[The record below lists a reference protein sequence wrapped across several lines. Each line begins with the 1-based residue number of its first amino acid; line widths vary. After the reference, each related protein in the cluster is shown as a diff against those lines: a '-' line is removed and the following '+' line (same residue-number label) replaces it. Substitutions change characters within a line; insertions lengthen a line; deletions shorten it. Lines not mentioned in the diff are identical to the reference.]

1 MSKNFRKLAPSVV
14 AAALVLSGLV
24 TGTATAHAATIKQG
38 VKCSPVNAKKTVG
51 TVKYTC
57 TTNPV
62 GTPVGNTWTTSDCIA
77 ANGAYLS
84 AKKEYDGFV
93 ASQTSTLA
101 AIKASIEAS
110 THSIDVLNQQ
120 IALTKTKEYIVGYDH
135 TVKPTLAI
143 KVVGIDAAIAAIT
156 AHINEIT
163 TKRDNA
169 GKQRDASA
177 AILAAKY
184 TATQIAGWAAAPVS
198 ALSNADVNVQN
209 YANWIRAYS
218 GYDGAL
224 SSAQKNIANLQK
236 VPNNFSTKLT
246 AAQAQV
252 DSMTKRYDQAIAN
265 QPSQSATIK
274 GASDQALSVRK
285 SACKAGL

>member
-1 MSKNFRKLAPSVV
+1 MNFRKLAPAVV
-14 AAALVLSGLV
+14 AAALVLSGFV
-24 TGTATAHAATIKQG
+24 TGTTTAHAATIKQG

-62 GTPVGNTWTTSDCIA
+62 GTPAGNTWTTSDCIA

-156 AHINEIT
+156 AHINDIT

-224 SSAQKNIANLQK
+224 SSAQKDIANLQK

-246 AAQAQV
+246 AAEAQV
-252 DSMTKRYDQAIAN
+252 NSMTQRYNQAIAN

>member
-1 MSKNFRKLAPSVV
+1 MSINLRKFAPVV
-14 AAALVLSGLV
+14 AAAALVLSGVL
-24 TGTATAHAATIKQG
+24 TGTSTAHAATIKQG
-38 VKCSPVNAKKTVG
+38 VKCSPAKAVKTVSG
-51 TVKYTC
+51 VKYTC

-77 ANGAYLS
+77 ANGAYLA
-84 AKKEYDGFV
+84 AKKQYDGFV

-101 AIKASIEAS
+101 AIKASIDAS

-120 IALTKTKEYIVGYDH
+120 IALTKTKEYIIGYNH
-135 TVKPTLAI
+135 TVKPTVPI
-143 KVVGIDAAIAAIT
+143 KVVGIDAAITAIQ
-156 AHINEIT
+156 AHIADIT

-169 GKQRDASA
+169 GKQRDAA
-177 AILAAKY
+177 AVLLAAKY

-198 ALSNADVNVQN
+198 ALSNADVTVQN

-236 VPNNFSTKLT
+236 VPSNFTTKLA

-265 QPSQSATIK
+265 QPSQAATIK
-274 GASDQALSVRK
+274 TASDQALSVRK

>member
-1 MSKNFRKLAPSVV
+1 MSKNFRKLAPVV
-14 AAALVLSGLV
+14 ASVALVLSGIV
-24 TGTATAHAATIKQG
+24 TGTSTAHATTIKQG
-38 VKCSPVNAKKTVG
+38 VKCSPANATKTVSG
-51 TVKYTC
+51 VKYTC

-62 GTPVGNTWTTSDCIA
+62 GTPAGLTWTTPDCVA
-77 ANGAYLS
+77 ANSAYLS
-84 AKKEYDGFV
+84 AKKQYDGFV

-101 AIKASIEAS
+101 AIKASIDAS
-110 THSIDVLNQQ
+110 THSIDVLKQQ
-120 IALTKTKEYIVGYDH
+120 IALTKTKEYIIGYDH
-135 TVKPTLAI
+135 TVKPTAPV
-143 KVVGIDAAIAAIT
+143 KVVGIDAAIAAIQ
-156 AHINEIT
+156 AHIVDIT

-177 AILAAKY
+177 TILATKY
-184 TATQIAGWAAAPVS
+184 TATQIAGWAAAPVG

-224 SSAQKNIANLQK
+224 SSAQKNIAQLQK
-236 VPNNFSTKLT
+236 IPNSFSTKLT

-252 DSMTKRYDQAIAN
+252 DSMTKRYDQAIAT
-265 QPSQSATIK
+265 QPSQAAAIK
-274 GASDQALSVRK
+274 TASDQALSVRK

>member
-1 MSKNFRKLAPSVV
+1 MSMNFRKLVPVV
-14 AAALVLSGLV
+14 AAAALVLSGVV
-24 TGTATAHAATIKQG
+24 TGTSTAQAATIKQG

-57 TTNPV
+57 TTNPI

-77 ANGAYLS
+77 ANGAYLE
-84 AKKEYDGFV
+84 AKKQYDGFV

-101 AIKASIEAS
+101 AIKASIDAS
-110 THSIDVLNQQ
+110 THSIEVLNQQ
-120 IALTKTKEYIVGYDH
+120 IALTKTKEYIIGYNH
-135 TVKPTLAI
+135 TVKPTVAI
-143 KVVGIDAAIAAIT
+143 KVVGIDAAIAAIQT
-156 AHINEIT
+156 HIADIT

-236 VPNNFSTKLT
+236 VPNNFTTKLT

-252 DSMTKRYDQAIAN
+252 DSMTKRYNQAIAN

-274 GASDQALSVRK
+274 SASDQALSVRK

>member
-1 MSKNFRKLAPSVV
+1 MSINVRKFAPVV
-14 AAALVLSGLV
+14 AAAALVLSGVV
-24 TGTATAHAATIKQG
+24 TGTSTAHAATIKQG
-38 VKCSPVNAKKTVG
+38 VKCSPAKALKTVSG
-51 TVKYTC
+51 VKYTC

-62 GTPVGNTWTTSDCIA
+62 GTPAGNTWTTSDCVA
-77 ANGAYLS
+77 ANGAYLE
-84 AKKEYDGFV
+84 AKKQYDGFV

-101 AIKASIEAS
+101 AIKASIDAS
-110 THSIDVLNQQ
+110 THSIEVLNQQ

-135 TVKPTLAI
+135 TVKPAAPI
-143 KVVGIDAAIAAIT
+143 KVVGIDAAIAALTTKIT
-156 AHINEIT
+156 DIT

-169 GKQRDASA
+169 GKQRDASQA
-177 AILAAKY
+177 LLAAKY
-184 TATQIAGWAAAPVS
+184 TATQIATWAASPVS

-224 SSAQKNIANLQK
+224 TSAQKDIANLQK
-236 VPNNFSTKLT
+236 VPNNFTSKLA

-265 QPSQSATIK
+265 QPSQAATIK
-274 GASDQALSVRK
+274 SAADQALSVRK
-285 SACKAGL
+285 TACKVGL

>member
-1 MSKNFRKLAPSVV
+1 MNFRKLAPAVV
-14 AAALVLSGLV
+14 AAALVLSGFV
-24 TGTATAHAATIKQG
+24 TGTTTAHAATIKQG

-62 GTPVGNTWTTSDCIA
+62 GTPAGNTWTTSDCIA

-156 AHINEIT
+156 AHINDIT

-177 AILAAKY
+177 ALLAAKY

-224 SSAQKNIANLQK
+224 SSAQKDIANLQK

-246 AAQAQV
+246 AAEAQV
-252 DSMTKRYDQAIAN
+252 NSMTQRYNQAIAN

>member
-1 MSKNFRKLAPSVV
+1 MSKKFRKLAPVV
-14 AAALVLSGLV
+14 AAAALVLSGVV
-24 TGTATAHAATIKQG
+24 TGTSTAHAATIKQG

-57 TTNPV
+57 TTNPL
-62 GTPVGNTWTTSDCIA
+62 GTPAGNSWTTSDCIA
-77 ANGAYLS
+77 ANGAYVT
-84 AKKEYDGFV
+84 AKQEYDGFV
-93 ASQTSTLA
+93 SSQASTLA
-101 AIKASIEAS
+101 AIKASIDAS
-110 THSIDVLNQQ
+110 THSIEVLNQQ
-120 IALTKTKEYIVGYDH
+120 IALTKTKEYIIGYDH

-143 KVVGIDAAIAAIT
+143 KVIGIDAAIAKIT
-156 AHINEIT
+156 AHITDIT
-163 TKRDNA
+163 TKRDAA

-177 AILAAKY
+177 ALLAAKY
-184 TATQIAGWAAAPVS
+184 TATQIAGWAASPVG

-224 SSAQKNIANLQK
+224 ASAQKNIAQLQK
-236 VPNNFSTKLT
+236 IPNNFTTKL
-246 AAQAQV
+246 ASAQAQV
-252 DSMTKRYDQAIAN
+252 ESMTKRYDQAIAN

-274 GASDQALSVRK
+274 GASTQALSVRK